1 MDKIKLDYSAW
12 SIELIKYSTTIDG
25 LKEVSKPSLEYTNL
39 QPFLKINAMVDRL
52 NSSLKKF
59 KSCAV
64 DQTRNMSSAVEN
76 KIKDDTAGARGF
88 TGGE

>member
-25 LKEVSKPSLEYTNL
+25 LKEVSKPSLKYTNL
-39 QPFLKINAMVDRL
+39 QPFLKINAMVDSL

-59 KSCAV
+59 KSAV

-88 TGGE
+88 TGGR

>member
-39 QPFLKINAMVDRL
+39 QPFLKINAMVDSL
-52 NSSLKKF
+52 NSS
-59 KSCAV
+59 
-64 DQTRNMSSAVEN
+64 D
-76 KIKDDTAGARGF
+76 
-88 TGGE
+88 

>member
-1 MDKIKLDYSAW
+1 
-12 SIELIKYSTTIDG
+12 
-25 LKEVSKPSLEYTNL
+25 
-39 QPFLKINAMVDRL
+39 MVDSL

>member
-25 LKEVSKPSLEYTNL
+25 LKEVSKPSL
-39 QPFLKINAMVDRL
+39 KINAMVDSL